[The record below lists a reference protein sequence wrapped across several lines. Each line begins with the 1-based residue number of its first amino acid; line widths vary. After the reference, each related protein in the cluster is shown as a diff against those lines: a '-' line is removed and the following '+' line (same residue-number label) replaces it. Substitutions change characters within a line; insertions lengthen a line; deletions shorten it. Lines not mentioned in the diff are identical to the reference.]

1 MLKLS
6 LDSKKIRIINLSLIP
21 IIFFSVILLIR
32 DIVNISFTKKGSQI
46 MEPGDKEATIPPLE
60 VKKDIMNYAPILEK
74 NPFGS
79 PQKLIPITKEIQG
92 LGYSVSSAKPLTN
105 LFLVGTVVGPK
116 KLSYAIFEDR
126 SESTEGKQDAFTYG
140 KDVFGY
146 GILTKIEKTWV
157 ELKQGVNN
165 FKIPFVDIQT
175 TEIKAQTSNTFI
187 QRVGEKEYIL
197 NQMGVQ
203 KSLANPEQIL
213 TDARLLPNIKDGK
226 QEGFKLLEVRPGG
239 LYEALGLRN
248 GDVLLRVNGLEI
260 SSPEI
265 VVQTMTALKGM
276 DRVNLD
282 IIRDGSRMTM
292 SYQIR

>member
-6 LDSKKIRIINLSLIP
+6 LDFKKIRLINLSLIL
-21 IIFFSVILLIR
+21 IIFFSTILLIR

-46 MEPGDKEATIPPLE
+46 METGDKETTIPPLE
-60 VKKDIMNYAPILEK
+60 AKKDIMSYALILEK

-79 PQKLIPITKEIQG
+79 PQKLIPIMKEIQG

-116 KLSYAIFEDR
+116 SLSYAIFEDR
-126 SESTEGKQDAFTYG
+126 SESPSKQDAFAYG

-146 GILTKIEKTWV
+146 GILTKIEKTWA
-157 ELKQGVNN
+157 ELKQGINN

-175 TEIKAQTSNTFI
+175 TEITALTSNTFI

-197 NQMGVQ
+197 NQRGVQ
-203 KSLANPEQIL
+203 KSLDNPEQIL

-226 QEGFKLLEVRPGG
+226 QEGFKLMEVRPSG
-239 LYEALGLRN
+239 LYENLGLRD
-248 GDVLLRVNGLEI
+248 GDVLLRVNGLNI

-265 VVQTMTALKGM
+265 AVQTMTALKGM
-276 DRVNLD
+276 DRVSLD